1 MNYILKKFKIK
12 QNLYYDI
19 EYLGLFTYDF
29 EKIKYGINVSCET
42 FILYSINFDK
52 YIYSNDNVL

>member
-42 FILYSINFDK
+42 FIPY
-52 YIYSNDNVL
+52 Y